1 MQCLDLP
8 SSSRPG
14 SKLRSGSGLWTIDIL
29 LDAFNTPLETSDTLV
44 TPSEE
49 ELQSSQS
56 LRGLPRQES
65 RCNKSKR
72 SAEISTP
79 AASVIQTR
87 EVKLHKLQADV
98 SGLRAPEAVPAPS
111 TSASYRMK
119 TANPRSSSCSP
130 CLTSGDHLAFFQ
142 ADGQD
147 LIDIPQRKDARGG
160 RVDAVP
166 VSVALEIQ
174 VNRVVACWRTIITV
188 EGADEVTL
196 HLLAVLPHHEIYRL
210 LHGHRLRHRRAS
222 CCRLTLGHHPLLV
235 RAAVSQSVP
244 TGFCTHHL
252 HAQSS
257 ARTSQRRRSR
267 TSFSI
272 FWDTAPTADRNFRSR
287 SQVDGVCG
295 GPYALIT
302 SSLGIF

>member
-1 MQCLDLP
+1 MMLCTA
-8 SSSRPG
+8 SSSRSP
-14 SKLRSGSGLWTIDIL
+14 LDESG
-29 LDAFNTPLETSDTLV
+29 E
-44 TPSEE
+44 PSVPEG
-49 ELQSSQS
+49 QV
-56 LRGLPRQES
+56 RS

-166 VSVALEIQ
+166 
-174 VNRVVACWRTIITV
+174 RTYIAATAV
-188 EGADEVTL
+188 KDKL
-196 HLLAVLPHHEIYRL
+196 QHLL
-210 LHGHRLRHRRAS
+210 GHS
-222 CCRLTLGHHPLLV
+222 PNPG
-235 RAAVSQSVP
+235 QE
-244 TGFCTHHL
+244 F
-252 HAQSS
+252 
-257 ARTSQRRRSR
+257 
-267 TSFSI
+267 
-272 FWDTAPTADRNFRSR
+272 
-287 SQVDGVCG
+287 
-295 GPYALIT
+295 
-302 SSLGIF
+302 

>member
-1 MQCLDLP
+1 MRLTSAFKGAGQPAAADGVGGGGNAGTRSSGRNFRRNQQRQWDGVKRMLPQKAKAVQCLDLP

-166 VSVALEIQ
+166 
-174 VNRVVACWRTIITV
+174 CFHITKFTDFFM
-188 EGADEVTL
+188 G
-196 HLLAVLPHHEIYRL
+196 
-210 LHGHRLRHRRAS
+210 
-222 CCRLTLGHHPLLV
+222 
-235 RAAVSQSVP
+235 
-244 TGFCTHHL
+244 
-252 HAQSS
+252 
-257 ARTSQRRRSR
+257 
-267 TSFSI
+267 
-272 FWDTAPTADRNFRSR
+272 TA
-287 SQVDGVCG
+287 
-295 GPYALIT
+295 
-302 SSLGIF
+302 